1 MIVDFRLPFLG
12 DGINSADVIKVP
24 VKSGDKIE
32 IDQVVVEI
40 ETDKATV
47 EVPSDVA
54 GIVKE
59 VYVKEGSKANA
70 GEPLISVEV
79 AQIQTTSE
87 KQEERSENVEA
98 EKSITATETKPI
110 ESKVASDKSL
120 ITNHI
125 IFDQA
130 LQFIYRKEPWVC
142 STIILKSEFTELT
155 HFGITCCSEFL
166 RIP

>member
-24 VKSGDKIE
+24 VKVGDKIE
-32 IDQVVVEI
+32 VDHVVVEI

-87 KQEERSENVEA
+87 KQEVRSKNVEV
-98 EKSITATETKPI
+98 EKSITETKPI
-110 ESKVASDKSL
+110 ESKVASEKSP
-120 ITNHI
+120 ITNR
-125 IFDQA
+125 Q
-130 LQFIYRKEPWVC
+130 
-142 STIILKSEFTELT
+142 STITQNYEFKIPSLGEN
-155 HFGITCCSEFL
+155 ITTAQITKVL
-166 RIP
+166 VIKL